1 MAAPILEL
9 IALPTTGATIVNLT
23 TASGGLS
30 SVNGINGSDWLLT
43 DGNHYKMLGERQ
55 IYWAPFVDAGSGAI
69 PGVATTAGYRTVAYE
84 NADDRDGLLGGTGT
98 SSSDSQFFGN
108 NDGAQINCGAECN
121 LNANQ
126 NLRRYVAMFGM
137 NGGIY
142 TVTASLANAELAPVS
157 ITIDAR
163 GPSIYGA
170 NDGWFAC
177 RFRSVQPTT
186 LNIKIKKTAVQQ
198 NGVGLGIWSQA
209 SYIEPNVKP
218 AVGSFFKTRLFRG

>member
-9 IALPTTGATIVNLT
+9 IAIPTTGATIVNLT
-23 TASGGLS
+23 TASGGLG
-30 SVNGINGSDWLLT
+30 SVNGIDGSDWAMT
-43 DGNHYKMLGERQ
+43 GGDHYKALGERQ
-55 IYWAPFVDAGSGAI
+55 ISWTPFVDAGAGLV
-69 PGVATTAGYRTVAYE
+69 PGVSGNGVYRTVAFE
-84 NADDRDGLLGGTGT
+84 NADDGRGTGT
-98 SSSDSQFFGN
+98 GTGTGSDSQFFGS

-142 TVTASLANAELAPVS
+142 TVTASLANADLAPVT

-163 GPSIYGA
+163 GPNLYQS

-177 RFRSVQPTT
+177 RFRSVQPTI
-186 LNIKIKKTAVQQ
+186 LNLKIKKIAVQQ
-198 NGVGLGIWSQA
+198 NAVGLGIWAQA

-218 AVGSFFKTRLFRG
+218 AAGGFFKTRLFRG